1 MKKKIS
7 ILMICLMMTLVTACG
22 KEDEKAEDVSAEV
35 QTEAED
41 TEPDEAVKDIEP
53 DEAIKEPEE
62 PEASDNLK
70 LEEQVDEL
78 ENDNTPPASE
88 EDNDAEPDIEGND
101 GLLECDIVPCGTYD
115 LDGNRYVIVSTYDDD
130 DSGDCML
137 MFGCY
142 DGTYSGGDYYDL
154 ELVENHTYIAKN
166 SGSGV
171 SVTVTFS
178 DGGMDLSGGTGE
190 LEGFN
195 GHYTYTSQ

>member
-7 ILMICLMMTLVTACG
+7 ILMICLMMTLVTACS
-22 KEDEKAEDVSAEV
+22 KEDEKAEDVSTEV

-53 DEAIKEPEE
+53 DIEE
-62 PEASDNLK
+62 
-70 LEEQVDEL
+70 
-78 ENDNTPPASE
+78 
-88 EDNDAEPDIEGND
+88 ND
-101 GLLECDIVPCGTYD
+101 GLLECDIVPCGAYD
-115 LDGNRYVIVSTYDDD
+115 LDGNRYVIISTYDDD

-166 SGSGV
+166 SGSGI

>member
-7 ILMICLMMTLVTACG
+7 ILMICLMMTLVTACS
-22 KEDEKAEDVSAEV
+22 KEDEKAEDVSTEV

-41 TEPDEAVKDIEP
+41 TEPDEAVK
-53 DEAIKEPEE
+53 EPED
-62 PEASDNLK
+62 SDNLK
-70 LEEQVDEL
+70 LEEQVGEL
-78 ENDNTPPASE
+78 ENDNTPPSSE
-88 EDNDAEPDIEGND
+88 EDNDAEPDIEEND
-101 GLLECDIVPCGTYD
+101 GLLECDIVPCGAYD